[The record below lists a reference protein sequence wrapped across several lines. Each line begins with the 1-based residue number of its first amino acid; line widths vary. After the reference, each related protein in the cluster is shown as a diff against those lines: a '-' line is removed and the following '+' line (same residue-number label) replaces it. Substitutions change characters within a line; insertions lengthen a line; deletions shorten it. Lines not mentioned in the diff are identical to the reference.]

1 METYHAK
8 PCWNGYAT
16 LDMNTLID
24 KALNNIGHL
33 QKLVDIS
40 SPSDDF
46 KTEETNSL
54 EMDQSSNSSFVFPP
68 PPQMRSCRPLSAS
81 PYFCVSD
88 SDSHSDSGWGG
99 GGSSS
104 PLAIRHSVLALRGYQ
119 SDGSPVNLRS
129 LPSFLPPIGV
139 FWDIENCH
147 VPKGRSAL
155 AVVEVIRT
163 KFFKGYR
170 EVEFLVVCDVTKE
183 NAQVVQE
190 LNDAQINLIH
200 VAATCKNAADE
211 KLRQSIRRFADIHG
225 SPAAIILISGDINFA
240 SDLSDLKHRKKFHV
254 ILLHNNHTSEALI
267 LCANEHYN
275 FTSLM
280 ENVPARSAKTIK
292 PTVNQA
298 VEVTI
303 SNLPED
309 KDVLRVRSRLKQLSE
324 NCGGRIVT
332 IARSF
337 ATIRFST
344 SEFAARAQRRM
355 DGQDVFGHKICVS
368 LPHRMP
374 DKSSREMSPMKTR
387 KLRHNSRS
395 DDENVL
401 SQSPRAPRPIMS
413 GLNVLNSIPT
423 PNMFSN
429 LAWNPGFAGAHHSGF
444 GSLMNFQDVSVP
456 PPAMEAAV
464 KGWENGTHQSQL
476 TGYPWNP
483 SVPMASQRVLTNS
496 GRGLGESFHDAAPG
510 RFHTIKGTHGGLQS
524 SRHGNTNQELN
535 SAGAMPLLS
544 CHLVNGTNPSILKR
558 CRTSSPTADLQQ
570 IQTPAV
576 FGFPFPLKRRSP
588 SPYTVLD
595 AETDVLGENSQHF
608 FHPIAPSKTELLT
621 ASVNSSIQLIVTNL
635 DQTIEPKEMKRV
647 LLALFREHVMVIHIS
662 VFTQTDGN
670 VAAHVKV
677 PSLQDAQYAISQLH
691 RRKVG
696 FKRMLIAYAH
706 GGGPSPQ
713 LIRSQIVSLLLEV
726 PGHSLPLFKFRELFE
741 SRYLSSISVSD
752 MYKMKDVCIIREDP
766 SGRMVSLNPDH
777 RNTPSP
783 SFGVGTQD
791 GQMDLPYCTL
801 HPQRPG
807 AGKGWAEQDLEA
819 LPNFRIGL
827 NILAERIHTLLHS
840 HNGSLPLP
848 RSVPE
853 NYSLIINILVFSH

>member
-1 METYHAK
+1 
-8 PCWNGYAT
+8 
-16 LDMNTLID
+16 MN
-24 KALNNIGHL
+24 L

-280 ENVPARSAKTIK
+280 ENVPPRSAKTIK
-292 PTVNQA
+292 PIVNQA

-309 KDVLRVRSRLKQLSE
+309 KDVLRVRGRLKQLSE
-324 NCGGRIVT
+324 NCGGRIVN

-374 DKSSREMSPMKTR
+374 DKSSREMSPMKSMSGHSSFGLLVYASPLPPR
-387 KLRHNSRS
+387 PSPFSNFIAAR
-395 DDENVL
+395 
-401 SQSPRAPRPIMS
+401 SPR
-413 GLNVLNSIPT
+413 GL
-423 PNMFSN
+423 
-429 LAWNPGFAGAHHSGF
+429 
-444 GSLMNFQDVSVP
+444 
-456 PPAMEAAV
+456 
-464 KGWENGTHQSQL
+464 
-476 TGYPWNP
+476 
-483 SVPMASQRVLTNS
+483 
-496 GRGLGESFHDAAPG
+496 
-510 RFHTIKGTHGGLQS
+510 
-524 SRHGNTNQELN
+524 
-535 SAGAMPLLS
+535 
-544 CHLVNGTNPSILKR
+544 
-558 CRTSSPTADLQQ
+558 
-570 IQTPAV
+570 
-576 FGFPFPLKRRSP
+576 
-588 SPYTVLD
+588 
-595 AETDVLGENSQHF
+595 
-608 FHPIAPSKTELLT
+608 
-621 ASVNSSIQLIVTNL
+621 
-635 DQTIEPKEMKRV
+635 
-647 LLALFREHVMVIHIS
+647 
-662 VFTQTDGN
+662 
-670 VAAHVKV
+670 
-677 PSLQDAQYAISQLH
+677 
-691 RRKVG
+691 
-696 FKRMLIAYAH
+696 
-706 GGGPSPQ
+706 
-713 LIRSQIVSLLLEV
+713 
-726 PGHSLPLFKFRELFE
+726 
-741 SRYLSSISVSD
+741 
-752 MYKMKDVCIIREDP
+752 
-766 SGRMVSLNPDH
+766 
-777 RNTPSP
+777 
-783 SFGVGTQD
+783 
-791 GQMDLPYCTL
+791 
-801 HPQRPG
+801 
-807 AGKGWAEQDLEA
+807 
-819 LPNFRIGL
+819 
-827 NILAERIHTLLHS
+827 
-840 HNGSLPLP
+840 
-848 RSVPE
+848 
-853 NYSLIINILVFSH
+853 